1 MICYVCL
8 WTWIL
13 FYSEFVLG
21 GYESRKRELRNYLK
35 SICRKRGISEII
47 HMLERHK
54 DHKNYY
60 TIKEKYASHIIKM
73 EAQFLVESSEFT
85 YINGMP
91 GALAE
96 SYNEPSMPEQS
107 CMQLL
112 HSEAGRGGFFAE
124 YCGKDWLKYP
134 MFSPSLF
141 ISSMSV
147 CSRYFISVTLLSG
160 N

>member
-1 MICYVCL
+1 
-8 WTWIL
+8 
-13 FYSEFVLG
+13 
-21 GYESRKRELRNYLK
+21 
-35 SICRKRGISEII
+35 
-47 HMLERHK
+47 MLERHK

-112 HSEAGRGGFFAE
+112 HSEAGRGGFRRVLRERLAE
-124 YCGKDWLKYP
+124 IPHVLTI
-134 MFSPSLF
+134 SLYF
-141 ISSMSV
+141 QYVSMSQV
-147 CSRYFISVTLLSG
+147 FH
-160 N
+160 